1 MKERFFAVWAKI
13 SMVLLF
19 VLMVALG
26 LFVFSR

>member
-1 MKERFFAVWAKI
+1 MKERFFAIWAKI

>member
-1 MKERFFAVWAKI
+1 MREPFFAIWAKI

>member
-1 MKERFFAVWAKI
+1 MKDRFFAIWAKI

>member
-1 MKERFFAVWAKI
+1 MTDRFFEVWAKI

>member
-1 MKERFFAVWAKI
+1 MKEQFFAIWAKI